1 MGKGKRNRIF
11 DHLTDLKNTKKSRVI
26 KQILEKGQEPKI
38 EIITHGLEDEQTALK
53 VEAAMIDIIGKEKL
67 TNKMRGWQSRLYGR
81 VEVNQLIMMYER
93 EQVNIDEPV
102 LLIRI
107 TQFYS
112 FGMTDMELYDTTRGI
127 WKIGKDRDKAKYAF
141 AVFDGVVLEVY
152 EIVAWFQA
160 GRTFNSRGDH
170 RNDKVRWEFVGQK
183 ADEVIRSKYIGK
195 SVEQYF
201 TRGAQNPIRYVNIK
215 S

>member
-1 MGKGKRNRIF
+1 FYVGKGKRNRIF

-38 EIITHGLEDEQTALK
+38 EIITHGLEDEQRALK
-53 VEAAMIDIIGKEKL
+53 VEAAMIDIIVKEKL

-127 WKIGKDRDKAKYAF
+127 
-141 AVFDGVVLEVY
+141 
-152 EIVAWFQA
+152 
-160 GRTFNSRGDH
+160 
-170 RNDKVRWEFVGQK
+170 
-183 ADEVIRSKYIGK
+183 
-195 SVEQYF
+195 
-201 TRGAQNPIRYVNIK
+201 
-215 S
+215 